1 MEDETKVVE
10 DEAIE
15 SDAYEIYEP
24 EQSHVDVKLLGLG
37 AAAFAAAGTFAWRK
51 RKSIAAWASKKKEQT
66 LERRAAKA
74 NERLVAFKAKHQ
86 KEEEAKAE

>member
-1 MEDETKVVE
+1 MDDEKVVAE
-10 DEAIE
+10 EEALE
-15 SDAYEIYEP
+15 SDSYEIYEP
-24 EQSHVDVKLLGLG
+24 EQPHVDVKLLGLG

-51 RKSIAAWASKKKEQT
+51 RKTIAAWASKKKEQT

-74 NERLVAFKAKHQ
+74 NERLVAYKAKHQ